1 MTAQQMYETNQDFK
15 RYVDGYSKRHNEG
28 KSIPVSEA
36 LTHKIVEEVSEHYQ
50 TGGDS
55 YWDTL
60 NTSSKKN

>member
-1 MTAQQMYETNQDFK
+1 MTIQQMYETNQDFK
-15 RYVDGYSKRHNEG
+15 RYVDEYSNKYNEG

-50 TGGDS
+50 TGGES